1 MLDRVVNVYPDWQR
15 LIRLSAERG
24 RRLYGLVYP
33 RDTPFVRAAIFA
45 LTSYCADRSTP
56 RSHHDDAIEA
66 VLRESGLS
74 PQFSMSV
81 GPVWQVAVYRRHV

>member
-45 LTSYCADRSTP
+45 LTSYCADRSAP
-56 RSHHDDAIEA
+56 RSITTTRSRRFFARA
-66 VLRESGLS
+66 ASARSS
-74 PQFSMSV
+74 P
-81 GPVWQVAVYRRHV
+81 